1 MSSPSSDLVPTPA
14 DVAAAVDRLTMYVT
28 GAPFDCGT
36 VRVRVDDLR
45 TVLAAAAVAG
55 PVPGV
60 AIVTR
65 PDGAVH
71 VTRQTDP
78 RDVDVTAGVTA
89 AGTALQGHPVYG
101 NLFSGDPQALAGLAG
116 FVIGHAFPA
125 LVADQY
131 LASVAP

>member
-1 MSSPSSDLVPTPA
+1 MTSPSSDLVPTPA
-14 DVAAAVDRLTMYVT
+14 EVAAAVERLTSYVT

-55 PVPGV
+55 PIPGL
-60 AIVTR
+60 ALVTGA
-65 PDGAVH
+65 DGSVH
-71 VTRQTDP
+71 VQRQQDP
-78 RDVDVTAGVTA
+78 RDVDVTAGVSA

-101 NLFSGDPQALAGLAG
+101 DLFSGDPDALNELAG

-125 LVADQY
+125 MVAHRY
-131 LASVAP
+131 LMAVTS